1 MSSFSFFCMLKHY
14 RLDNNNNLNIL
25 VVLVL
30 ALVLVVV
37 VVEKE
42 FVVVTIIII
51 IKDITNS
58 VWMNEIYED
67 ASKTINLIPIQS
79 HVFIIIII
87 I

>member
-37 VVEKE
+37 VVV
-42 FVVVTIIII
+42 VVVTIIII